1 MRVRLCF
8 PILLLMLVALVVSC
22 GTLKFEGSF
31 MQPAEATA
39 TAQAILTPTP
49 TPAPR
54 LGKVVFL
61 RGGDIWVSDLD
72 TGRETRLTEGGG
84 NEYPGD

>member
-1 MRVRLCF
+1 
-8 PILLLMLVALVVSC
+8 
-22 GTLKFEGSF
+22 